1 MENHILQGFRMSNN
15 KLLRI
20 YLIAT
25 EPSGDVIGSNLI
37 NSLKKEKGIKV
48 EIYGIGGTKMIES
61 GLVKSLFP
69 IKELSIFGIFE
80 IIPKIYK
87 VLSLLKRT
95 EKDLI
100 KIKPDVL
107 ITIDSP
113 DFNFRI
119 LKRISNKIPF
129 TTKIHYVAPTV
140 WAWRSGRAKYLSNY
154 IDKLLTILPFEKKY
168 FTKYN
173 LNTKFVGHPVYEIRK
188 YKTINKKNLYFKYK
202 IKNGCKIISFLPGS
216 RLSELKKSIPVL
228 IETINLI
235 KNRSDLNIHVLFYI
249 LPHLKKYFNKYN
261 FDFPYSLVDETDKY
275 DAFKISNA
283 AISSSGTVAVELS
296 YFSIPTI
303 VIYKLNFLSYLIA
316 KIFVKIKHAN
326 LLNILAKKYIIPEF
340 LQFKCRPDLIC
351 NELIKLLN
359 NNSYAKKQLYEC
371 KKILFKLKI
380 NNKLPSV
387 NAVNEII
394 NDF

>member
-1 MENHILQGFRMSNN
+1 MSNN

-173 LNTKFVGHPVYEIRK
+173 LNTKFVGHPIYEIRK
-188 YKTINKKNLYFKYK
+188 DKTINKKNLYFKYK

-216 RLSELKKSIPVL
+216 RLSELKKSLPVL

-235 KNRSDLNIHVLFYI
+235 KNRSDLNIHFLFYI
-249 LPHLKKYFNKYN
+249 LPHLNKYFNKYN
-261 FDFPYSLVDETDKY
+261 FDFSYSLVDETDKY

>member
-1 MENHILQGFRMSNN
+1 MSNN

-154 IDKLLTILPFEKKY
+154 IYKLLTILTFEKKY

-188 YKTINKKNLYFKYK
+188 NKKINKKNLYFKYK

-380 NNKLPSV
+380 NNQLPSV

>member
-1 MENHILQGFRMSNN
+1 MNN
-15 KLLRI
+15 QKKSIKI
-20 YLIAT
+20 YMIAT

-37 NSLKKEKGIKV
+37 KSLKKTKKNRFKIF
-48 EIYGIGGTKMIES
+48 GIGGPKMIKS
-61 GLVKSLFP
+61 GLTKSLFQ
-69 IKELSIFGIFE
+69 IRKLSIFGIFE

-87 VLSLLKRT
+87 VFSLLKMT
-95 EKDLI
+95 EKDSI
-100 KIKPDVL
+100 KIKPNVL
-107 ITIDSP
+107 VTIDSP
-113 DFNFRI
+113 DFNFRV

-129 TTKIHYVAPTV
+129 TKKIHYVAPTV

-154 IDKLLTILPFEKKY
+154 VNKLLTILPFEKKY

-173 LNTKFVGHPVYEIRK
+173 LNTKFVGHPVYEISK
-188 YKTINKKNLYFKYK
+188 DKKINKKKLYVKYK
-202 IKNGCKIISFLPGS
+202 IKSGCKILSFLPGS
-216 RLSELKKSIPVL
+216 RVSELKKSVPVL

-235 KNRSDLNIHVLFYI
+235 KSRSNFNIHVLFYI
-249 LPHLKKYFNKYN
+249 LPHLKKYFNKYKFN
-261 FDFPYSLVDETDKY
+261 FLYSIIDETDKY
-275 DAFKISNA
+275 GAFKISNA
-283 AISSSGTVAVELS
+283 AISTSGTVAVELS
-296 YFSIPTI
+296 YFNIPTI
-303 VIYKLNFLSYLIA
+303 VIYKLNLFSYLIA

-371 KKILFKLKI
+371 KKFLFKLKI

>member
-1 MENHILQGFRMSNN
+1 MNN
-15 KLLRI
+15 QKKSIKI
-20 YLIAT
+20 YMIAT

-37 NSLKKEKGIKV
+37 KSLKKTKKNRVKIF
-48 EIYGIGGTKMIES
+48 GIGGPKMIKS
-61 GLVKSLFP
+61 GLTKSLFQ
-69 IKELSIFGIFE
+69 IRKLSIFGIFE

-87 VLSLLKRT
+87 VFSLLKMT

-100 KIKPDVL
+100 KIKPNVL
-107 ITIDSP
+107 VTIDSP
-113 DFNFRI
+113 DFNFRV

-129 TTKIHYVAPTV
+129 TKKIHYVAPTV

-154 IDKLLTILPFEKKY
+154 VNKLLTILPFEKKY

-173 LNTKFVGHPVYEIRK
+173 LNTKFVGHPVYEISK
-188 YKTINKKNLYFKYK
+188 DKKINKKKLYVKYK
-202 IKNGCKIISFLPGS
+202 IKKGCKILSFLPGS
-216 RLSELKKSIPVL
+216 RVSELKKSVPVL

-235 KNRSDLNIHVLFYI
+235 KSRSNFNIHVLFYI
-249 LPHLKKYFNKYN
+249 LPHLKKYFNKYKFN
-261 FDFPYSLVDETDKY
+261 FLYSIIDETDKY
-275 DAFKISNA
+275 GAFKISNA
-283 AISSSGTVAVELS
+283 AISTSGTVAVELS
-296 YFSIPTI
+296 YFNIPTI
-303 VIYKLNFLSYLIA
+303 VIYKLNLFSYLIA

-394 NDF
+394 SDF

>member
-1 MENHILQGFRMSNN
+1 MSNN

-173 LNTKFVGHPVYEIRK
+173 LNTKFVGHPIYEIRK
-188 YKTINKKNLYFKYK
+188 DKTINKKNLYFKYK

-261 FDFPYSLVDETDKY
+261 FDFSYSLIDEADKY

>member
-1 MENHILQGFRMSNN
+1 MSNN

-48 EIYGIGGTKMIES
+48 EIHGIGGTKMIES

-173 LNTKFVGHPVYEIRK
+173 LNTKFVGHPIYEIRK
-188 YKTINKKNLYFKYK
+188 DKTINKKNLYFKYK
-202 IKNGCKIISFLPGS
+202 IKKGCKIISFLPGS

>member
-1 MENHILQGFRMSNN
+1 MNN
-15 KLLRI
+15 QKKSIKI
-20 YLIAT
+20 YMIAT

-37 NSLKKEKGIKV
+37 KSLKKTKKNRFKIF
-48 EIYGIGGTKMIES
+48 GIGGPKMIKS
-61 GLVKSLFP
+61 GLTKSLFQ
-69 IKELSIFGIFE
+69 IKKLSIFGIFE

-87 VLSLLKRT
+87 VFSLLKMT

-100 KIKPDVL
+100 KIKPNVL
-107 ITIDSP
+107 VTIDSP
-113 DFNFRI
+113 DFNFRV

-129 TTKIHYVAPTV
+129 TKKIHYVAPTV

-154 IDKLLTILPFEKKY
+154 VNKLLTILPFEKKY

-173 LNTKFVGHPVYEIRK
+173 LNTKFVGHPVYEISK
-188 YKTINKKNLYFKYK
+188 DKKINKKKLYVKYK
-202 IKNGCKIISFLPGS
+202 IKSGCKILSFLPGS
-216 RLSELKKSIPVL
+216 RVSELKKSVPVL

-235 KNRSDLNIHVLFYI
+235 KSRSNFNIHVLFYI
-249 LPHLKKYFNKYN
+249 LPHLKKYFNKYKFN
-261 FDFPYSLVDETDKY
+261 FLYSIIDETDKY
-275 DAFKISNA
+275 GAFKISNA
-283 AISSSGTVAVELS
+283 AISTSGTVAVELS
-296 YFSIPTI
+296 YFNIPTI
-303 VIYKLNFLSYLIA
+303 VIYKLNLFSYLIA

-394 NDF
+394 SDF

>member
-1 MENHILQGFRMSNN
+1 MNN
-15 KLLRI
+15 QKKSIKI
-20 YLIAT
+20 YMIAT

-37 NSLKKEKGIKV
+37 KSLKKTKKNRFKIF
-48 EIYGIGGTKMIES
+48 GIGGPKMIKS
-61 GLVKSLFP
+61 GLTKSLFQ
-69 IKELSIFGIFE
+69 IKKLSIFGIFE

-87 VLSLLKRT
+87 VFSLLKMT

-100 KIKPDVL
+100 KIKPNVL
-107 ITIDSP
+107 VTIDSP
-113 DFNFRI
+113 DFNFRV

-129 TTKIHYVAPTV
+129 TKKIHYVAPTV

-188 YKTINKKNLYFKYK
+188 DKKINKKKLYVKYK
-202 IKNGCKIISFLPGS
+202 IKNGCKILSFLPGS
-216 RLSELKKSIPVL
+216 RVSELKKSVPVL

-235 KNRSDLNIHVLFYI
+235 KSRSNFNIHVLFYI
-249 LPHLKKYFNKYN
+249 LPHLKKYFNKYKFN
-261 FDFPYSLVDETDKY
+261 FLYSIIDETDKY
-275 DAFKISNA
+275 GAFKISNA
-283 AISSSGTVAVELS
+283 AISTSGTVAVELS
-296 YFSIPTI
+296 YFNIPTI
-303 VIYKLNFLSYLIA
+303 VIYKLNLFSYLIA

-394 NDF
+394 SDF

>member
-1 MENHILQGFRMSNN
+1 MSNN

-48 EIYGIGGTKMIES
+48 EIHGIGGTKMIES

-188 YKTINKKNLYFKYK
+188 DKTINKKNLYFKYK

>member
-1 MENHILQGFRMSNN
+1 MSNN

-48 EIYGIGGTKMIES
+48 EIHGIGGTKMIES

-154 IDKLLTILPFEKKY
+154 VNKLLTILPFEKKY

-188 YKTINKKNLYFKYK
+188 DKTINKKNLYFKYK

>member
-1 MENHILQGFRMSNN
+1 MRLLLHILPNP
-15 KLLRI
+15 KVVLLSVSYTNFGYVR
-20 YLIAT
+20 AF
-25 EPSGDVIGSNLI
+25 
-37 NSLKKEKGIKV
+37 KEKGIKV

-173 LNTKFVGHPVYEIRK
+173 LNTKFVGHPIYEIRK
-188 YKTINKKNLYFKYK
+188 DKTINKKNLYFKYK

-235 KNRSDLNIHVLFYI
+235 GNRSNLNIHVLFYI

-261 FDFPYSLVDETDKY
+261 FDFSYSLVDETDKY

-303 VIYKLNFLSYLIA
+303 VIYKLNFLSYFIA

-340 LQFKCRPDLIC
+340 LQFKCTPELIS
-351 NELIKLLN
+351 NELLKLLN
-359 NNSYAKKQLYEC
+359 NNSYTKKQLYES
-371 KKILFKLKI
+371 KRSLLKLKI
-380 NNKLPSV
+380 NNKLPSI

-394 NDF
+394 SVF

>member
-1 MENHILQGFRMSNN
+1 MSST
-15 KLLRI
+15 KSI
-20 YLIAT
+20 KVYLIAT

-37 NSLKKEKGIKV
+37 RSLKKLNGKRV
-48 EIYGIGGTKMIES
+48 QFFGIGGPKMTKA
-61 GLVKSLFP
+61 GLIKSLFP
-69 IKELSIFGIFE
+69 INELSIFGIFE
-80 IIPKIYK
+80 ILPKIYK
-87 VLSLLKRT
+87 VLSLLKKT
-95 EKDLI
+95 EKDLL
-100 KIKPDVL
+100 KIKPNVL
-107 ITIDSP
+107 VTIDSP

-119 LKRISNKIPF
+119 LKRIHDKTPG
-129 TTKIHYVAPTV
+129 TKKIHYVAPTV

-188 YKTINKKNLYFKYK
+188 DKTINKKNLYFKYK

-359 NNSYAKKQLYEC
+359 NNSYAKKQLYES
-371 KKILFKLKI
+371 KKSLRKLKI

-394 NDF
+394 SDF

>member
-1 MENHILQGFRMSNN
+1 M
-15 KLLRI
+15 
-20 YLIAT
+20 IAT

-37 NSLKKEKGIKV
+37 KSLKKTKKNRFKIF
-48 EIYGIGGTKMIES
+48 GIGGPKMIKS
-61 GLVKSLFP
+61 GLTKSLFQ
-69 IKELSIFGIFE
+69 IKKLSIFGIFE

-87 VLSLLKRT
+87 VFSLLKMT

-100 KIKPDVL
+100 KIKPNVL
-107 ITIDSP
+107 VTIDSP
-113 DFNFRI
+113 DFNFRV

-129 TTKIHYVAPTV
+129 TKKIHYVAPTV

-154 IDKLLTILPFEKKY
+154 VNKLLTILPFEKKY

-173 LNTKFVGHPVYEIRK
+173 LNTKFVGHPVYEISK
-188 YKTINKKNLYFKYK
+188 DKKINKKKLYVKYK
-202 IKNGCKIISFLPGS
+202 IKNGCKILSFLPGS
-216 RLSELKKSIPVL
+216 RVSELKKSVPVL

-235 KNRSDLNIHVLFYI
+235 KSRSNFNIHVLFYI
-249 LPHLKKYFNKYN
+249 LPHLKKYFNKYKFN
-261 FDFPYSLVDETDKY
+261 FLYSIIDETDKY
-275 DAFKISNA
+275 GAFKISNA
-283 AISSSGTVAVELS
+283 AISTSGTVAVELS
-296 YFSIPTI
+296 YFNIPTI
-303 VIYKLNFLSYLIA
+303 VIYKLNLFSYLIA

-394 NDF
+394 SDF

>member
-1 MENHILQGFRMSNN
+1 MSNN

-37 NSLKKEKGIKV
+37 NSLKKVNKHKV
-48 EIYGIGGTKMIES
+48 QFFGIGGPKMIKS

-188 YKTINKKNLYFKYK
+188 DKTINKKNLYFKYK

>member
-1 MENHILQGFRMSNN
+1 M
-15 KLLRI
+15 
-20 YLIAT
+20 IAT

-37 NSLKKEKGIKV
+37 KSLKKTKKNRFKIF
-48 EIYGIGGTKMIES
+48 GIGGPKMIKS
-61 GLVKSLFP
+61 GLTKSLFQ
-69 IKELSIFGIFE
+69 IKKLSIFGIFE

-87 VLSLLKRT
+87 VFSLLKMT

-100 KIKPDVL
+100 KIKPNVL
-107 ITIDSP
+107 VTIDSP
-113 DFNFRI
+113 DFNFRV

-129 TTKIHYVAPTV
+129 TKKIHYVAPTV

-154 IDKLLTILPFEKKY
+154 VNKLLTILPFEKKY

-173 LNTKFVGHPVYEIRK
+173 LNTKFVGHPVYEISK
-188 YKTINKKNLYFKYK
+188 DKKINKKKLYVKYK
-202 IKNGCKIISFLPGS
+202 IKSGCKILSFLPGS
-216 RLSELKKSIPVL
+216 RVSELKKSVPVL

-235 KNRSDLNIHVLFYI
+235 KSRSNFNIHVLFYI
-249 LPHLKKYFNKYN
+249 LPHLKKYFNKYKFN
-261 FDFPYSLVDETDKY
+261 FLYSIIDETDKY
-275 DAFKISNA
+275 GAFKISNA
-283 AISSSGTVAVELS
+283 AISTSGTVAVELS
-296 YFSIPTI
+296 YFNIPTI
-303 VIYKLNFLSYLIA
+303 VIYKLNLFSYLIA

-394 NDF
+394 SDF

>member
-1 MENHILQGFRMSNN
+1 MSNN

-48 EIYGIGGTKMIES
+48 EIHGIGGTKMIES

-173 LNTKFVGHPVYEIRK
+173 LNTKFVGHPIYEIRK
-188 YKTINKKNLYFKYK
+188 DKTINKKNLYFKYK

-216 RLSELKKSIPVL
+216 RLSELKKSLPVL

>member
-1 MENHILQGFRMSNN
+1 MSNN

>member
-1 MENHILQGFRMSNN
+1 MSNN

-119 LKRISNKIPF
+119 LK
-129 TTKIHYVAPTV
+129 
-140 WAWRSGRAKYLSNY
+140 RSGRAKYLSNY

>member
-1 MENHILQGFRMSNN
+1 MNN
-15 KLLRI
+15 QKKSIKI
-20 YLIAT
+20 YMIAT

-37 NSLKKEKGIKV
+37 KSLKKTKKNRFKIF
-48 EIYGIGGTKMIES
+48 GIGGPKMIKS
-61 GLVKSLFP
+61 GLTKSLFQ
-69 IKELSIFGIFE
+69 IKKLSIFGIFE

-87 VLSLLKRT
+87 VFSLLKMT
-95 EKDLI
+95 EKDLK
-100 KIKPDVL
+100 KIKPNVL
-107 ITIDSP
+107 VTIDSP
-113 DFNFRI
+113 DFNFRV

-129 TTKIHYVAPTV
+129 TKKIHYVAPTV

-154 IDKLLTILPFEKKY
+154 VNKLLTILPFEKKY

-188 YKTINKKNLYFKYK
+188 DKKINKKKLYVKYK
-202 IKNGCKIISFLPGS
+202 IKNGCKILSFLPGS
-216 RLSELKKSIPVL
+216 RVSELKKSIPVL

-235 KNRSDLNIHVLFYI
+235 KSRSNFNIHVLFYI
-249 LPHLKKYFNKYN
+249 LPHLKKYFNKYKFN
-261 FDFPYSLVDETDKY
+261 FLYSIIDETDKY
-275 DAFKISNA
+275 GAFKISNA
-283 AISSSGTVAVELS
+283 AISTSGTVAVELS
-296 YFSIPTI
+296 YFNIPTI
-303 VIYKLNFLSYLIA
+303 VIYKLNLFSYLIA

-394 NDF
+394 SDF